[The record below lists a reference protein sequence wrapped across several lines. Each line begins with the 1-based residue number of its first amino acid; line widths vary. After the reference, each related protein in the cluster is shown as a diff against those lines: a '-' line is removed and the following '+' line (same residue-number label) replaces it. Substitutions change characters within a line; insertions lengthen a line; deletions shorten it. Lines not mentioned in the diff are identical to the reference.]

1 MFAEGGDDPMHSDLF
16 GDGEFWDAWTTFYL
30 REPGDG
36 VLLGTRPR
44 DEFLKLLSTR
54 FNVDASVP
62 CTCKAN
68 VPTPQ
73 SPDNIVLLRFE
84 KEVTLRIQSVMPRS
98 SAMHLWK
105 LSDSTLRTLRTEVS
119 NSHRALVKRGSAL
132 VDAEGEAERE
142 AEEAERRRAIS
153 EAASREVPQP
163 LRRTLHT
170 PPSL

>member
-1 MFAEGGDDPMHSDLF
+1 MHPPRVSLRVYPFQGTFAEGGDDPMYRDLL

-68 VPTPQ
+68 VPPTQ
-73 SPDNIVLLRFE
+73 SPTPDNLFLLRYE
-84 KEVTLRIQSVMPRS
+84 EGVALRIQSVMPRLN
-98 SAMHLWK
+98 AMHLW
-105 LSDSTLRTLRTEVS
+105 T
-119 NSHRALVKRGSAL
+119 AG
-132 VDAEGEAERE
+132 
-142 AEEAERRRAIS
+142 
-153 EAASREVPQP
+153 
-163 LRRTLHT
+163 
-170 PPSL
+170 

>member
-1 MFAEGGDDPMHSDLF
+1 MSLKLYPFQGMFAEKGDDPMHSDLM

-73 SPDNIVLLRFE
+73 SPDNLFLLRYE
-84 KEVTLRIQSVMPRS
+84 EGVELRIQSVMPRS
-98 SAMHLWK
+98 NAMHLCNSWLK
-105 LSDSTLRTLRTEVS
+105 ILLSEFMLY
-119 NSHRALVKRGSAL
+119 NS
-132 VDAEGEAERE
+132 
-142 AEEAERRRAIS
+142 AIS
-153 EAASREVPQP
+153 TPLDTPTHHVERISYCSGAS
-163 LRRTLHT
+163 
-170 PPSL
+170 SLQSA

>member
-1 MFAEGGDDPMHSDLF
+1 MFAEKGDDPMHSDLM

-73 SPDNIVLLRFE
+73 SPDNLFLLRYE
-84 KEVTLRIQSVMPRS
+84 EGVELRIQSVMPRS
-98 SAMHLWK
+98 NAMHLCNSWLK
-105 LSDSTLRTLRTEVS
+105 ILLSEFMLY
-119 NSHRALVKRGSAL
+119 NS
-132 VDAEGEAERE
+132 
-142 AEEAERRRAIS
+142 AIS
-153 EAASREVPQP
+153 TPLDTPTHHVERISYCSGAS
-163 LRRTLHT
+163 
-170 PPSL
+170 SLQSA

>member
-98 SAMHLWK
+98 SAMHLCSSLLK
-105 LSDSTLRTLRTEVS
+105 LTPTLNYGCAVSTPSVTEGPA
-119 NSHRALVKRGSAL
+119 RLL
-132 VDAEGEAERE
+132 TMER
-142 AEEAERRRAIS
+142 IS
-153 EAASREVPQP
+153 YCSGASSVQP
-163 LRRTLHT
+163 T
-170 PPSL
+170 

>member
-1 MFAEGGDDPMHSDLF
+1 MHSDLF

-73 SPDNIVLLRFE
+73 SPDNLFLLRYE
-84 KEVTLRIQSVMPRS
+84 EGVELRIQSVMPRS

-142 AEEAERRRAIS
+142 AEESERRRAIS